1 MVFLITRESGLGFVS
16 NNAVDRTVIVTKL
29 RKLRLNRAY
38 GRIISVL
45 IRINIG
51 RLVIVVVR
59 GIVVVIV
66 RVIVII
72 VRVITVGVVR
82 IVIRWVKSPPGSV
95 DEDKDDIIMKV
106 GAMLV
111 PIAMP
116 VGIMTRKRVVPDE

>member
-1 MVFLITRESGLGFVS
+1 M
-16 NNAVDRTVIVTKL
+16 NC
-29 RKLRLNRAY
+29 AY

-72 VRVITVGVVR
+72 VRVIGVVR
-82 IVIRWVKSPPGSV
+82 IVIPWVKSPPESV

>member
-1 MVFLITRESGLGFVS
+1 MITRESGLGFVS

-45 IRINIG
+45 IRVNIG

-82 IVIRWVKSPPGSV
+82 IVIPWVKSPPESV